1 MKSITVTDS
10 ANGDGSLYIADG
22 ARGGNIPK
30 SWADAIFQ
38 HKLSEIGLYWV
49 EKEKTFV
56 VTESLVQLDGELL
69 HQEITAPTCG
79 SAAWTFRFSCQP
91 QSCPGVRVLR
101 SRIRLLSL
109 VGETSRY
116 KYCHIM

>member
-1 MKSITVTDS
+1 MTDS

-49 EKEKTFV
+49 
-56 VTESLVQLDGELL
+56 
-69 HQEITAPTCG
+69 
-79 SAAWTFRFSCQP
+79 
-91 QSCPGVRVLR
+91 
-101 SRIRLLSL
+101 
-109 VGETSRY
+109 
-116 KYCHIM
+116 

>member
-1 MKSITVTDS
+1 MTDS

-38 HKLSEIGLYWV
+38 HKPSEI
-49 EKEKTFV
+49 
-56 VTESLVQLDGELL
+56 
-69 HQEITAPTCG
+69 
-79 SAAWTFRFSCQP
+79 
-91 QSCPGVRVLR
+91 GVRVLR